1 MTTTLDDVASGA
13 NSASA
18 VDETN
23 PGTQATSQLA
33 GTSDTAPPEVTAA
46 VADKAPATVTL
57 GTDVGAA
64 TSIPATSTADSA
76 GSTSNPVDQLSSSQA
91 GTADASSSTDSTA
104 PSGIQSNQ
112 SSVSHQDASTAT
124 NESASQSSVAT
135 QDAASSNANDTVS
148 DTPTLDHKFI
158 GLDGSPIRGLKY
170 RFESDGSVIDGVT
183 DSDGNA
189 SPVKSFTAGSDCV
202 VSVLTDG
209 GAYKQV
215 ACYLVPTAD
224 TSATLMSGSMV
235 LESETQ
241 QHGGSSD
248 DVSGEPSSPAKDTGK
263 AQTHPAYPS
272 EGEASTG
279 TTQAPSSSGGGNTAP
294 VSSSGGSATAKP
306 SSGTPN
312 AAPSGTTA
320 AGASKASNV
329 PSPHKDPGTAKG
341 GSGKPAPTKATTTSA
356 RDALGHPQAAPAE
369 TFTDWANHKVHAAW
383 HYIEDLFGLDANPLV
398 GKAAP
403 PKTQPKAQT
412 PSVASSAPQDLTALQ
427 SLIKLAE
434 EQTAHTMPSSHTVDN
449 LNKLI
454 SGSMTY
460 GSKAESK
467 SLGQCYMYVKIA
479 LWRANAVKFL
489 KNKNGAFDSL
499 GGSYAKVA
507 GAFLMSQGFE
517 NVTDQVPDARW
528 ALPGDVIVYHVKGDT
543 ETADGKGRE
552 GHIDIRTYHYYI
564 SDFKRNYLCFRGLR
578 GGLHYYEPIGIYR
591 KPGFSD
597 PLALARMKAFLKI
610 IRSREAKTFFAFGD
624 EKTYTASR
632 GVFRIQDGIKD
643 FSTYPLNPN
652 KSEDHQGA
660 YQLARSSW
668 TRGHAPDT
676 GALPS
681 DFSPQTQDRYAVW
694 LMEGEPGRFGPKP
707 DYPALPNA
715 LGYIRQGDIDQ
726 AVSILRKRQWP
737 SLPGGGQDQGYT
749 AAEMK
754 ADFAKY
760 LKEYGGA

>member
-1 MTTTLDDVASGA
+1 MAITLNDAASGPPA
-13 NSASA
+13 VRSVDDAAS
-18 VDETN
+18 
-23 PGTQATSQLA
+23 GTQVPSQVA
-33 GTSDTAPPEVTAA
+33 DPSGASTAEINAAPVGTSSS
-46 VADKAPATVTL
+46 TVPM
-57 GTDVGAA
+57 GSGSGD
-64 TSIPATSTADSA
+64 PATSLPPTSTVDTPTNVGAQADQSPTSQIGAVDTSPSVDVATSA
-76 GSTSNPVDQLSSSQA
+76 GAQR
-91 GTADASSSTDSTA
+91 
-104 PSGIQSNQ
+104 NQ
-112 SSVSHQDASTAT
+112 SSAPQTDATSARNAT
-124 NESASQSSVAT
+124 SLQSAAAT
-135 QDAASSNANDTVS
+135 QDAASSNEMVS
-148 DTPTLDHKFI
+148 ATPALDHMFI

-189 SPVKSFTAGSDCV
+189 APVKSFSAGSDCT
-202 VSVLTDG
+202 VSVLTDSG
-209 GAYKQV
+209 VYKQV
-215 ACYLVPTAD
+215 ACYMVPTAD

-248 DVSGEPSSPAKDTGK
+248 DVSSEPSSPAKDTGK
-263 AQTHPAYPS
+263 AQTHPAYSS
-272 EGEASTG
+272 EDELPTG
-279 TTQAPSSSGGGNTAP
+279 VAKAPSSSGNGGTSPVTA
-294 VSSSGGSATAKP
+294 SGGSSATKP
-306 SSGTPN
+306 SSGNPTT
-312 AAPSGTTA
+312 APSGTA
-320 AGASKASNV
+320 AGASN
-329 PSPHKDPGTAKG
+329 PKDAPKTKG
-341 GSGKPAPTKATTTSA
+341 SSGKPTPTKATTTTT
-356 RDALGHPQAAPAE
+356 RDSLGHPQAAPAE
-369 TFTDWANHKVHAAW
+369 PFMDWANHKVHAAW
-383 HYIEDLFGLDANPLV
+383 HYIEDLFGLDSNPV
-398 GKAAP
+398 AGKAAP
-403 PKTQPKAQT
+403 PKTQSKVQT
-412 PSVASSAPQDLTALQ
+412 SSTASSAPQDLTALQ

-449 LNKLI
+449 LNRLI

-460 GSKAESK
+460 GNKPESK

-479 LWRANAVKFL
+479 LWRANAIKFL
-489 KNKNGAFDSL
+489 QHKKGEFDSI

-517 NVTDQVPDARW
+517 NVTDQLPDARW

-564 SDFKRNYLCFRGLR
+564 SDFKRNYLCFRGYR

-610 IRSREAKTFFAFGD
+610 IRSREAKTFFAIGD
-624 EKTYTASR
+624 DKTYTASQ
-632 GVFRIQDGIKD
+632 GVYRIQDGIKD

-668 TRGHAPDT
+668 SRGHSLES

-707 DYPALPNA
+707 DYPPVPSA

-726 AVSILRKRQWP
+726 AVSMLRKRQWP

-749 AAEMK
+749 IAEMK